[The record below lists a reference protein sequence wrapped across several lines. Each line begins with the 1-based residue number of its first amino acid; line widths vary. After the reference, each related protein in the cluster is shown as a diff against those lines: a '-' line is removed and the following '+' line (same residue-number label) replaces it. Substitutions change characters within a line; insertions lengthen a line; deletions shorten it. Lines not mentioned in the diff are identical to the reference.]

1 MRNYLNVFLLPF
13 LLIIFFTFFSGFAGT
28 QDSMLVEEL
37 LKERTEILHK
47 VYFREI
53 EPERGEVLLYEI
65 ETQPLLASDI
75 KSLRAF
81 VDTDLDPVKSM
92 QILVLEQISGL
103 YGYKSYRGEILW
115 HMKGP
120 DGDYVQSV
128 DYNIVL
134 KKSGSGYKLS
144 EFNAITP

>member
-1 MRNYLNVFLLPF
+1 MKYYLNVFLIPF
-13 LLIIFFTFFSGFAGT
+13 MLVIFFTFFSGFSGT
-28 QDSMLVEEL
+28 SDAILVEEL
-37 LKERTEILHK
+37 LKERTEIFHK
-47 VYFREI
+47 VYFHEI
-53 EPERGEVLLYEI
+53 DAERGEKLLYEI

-81 VDTDLDPVKSM
+81 VDTDMDPVKSM

-103 YGYKSYRGEILW
+103 YGYKSYRSEILW

-120 DGDYVQSV
+120 EGDYIQSV

-134 KKSGSGYKLS
+134 KRTGSGYKLS
-144 EFNAITP
+144 ELNAINP

>member
-1 MRNYLNVFLLPF
+1 M
-13 LLIIFFTFFSGFAGT
+13 
-28 QDSMLVEEL
+28 

-47 VYFREI
+47 VYFRKI

-144 EFNAITP
+144 EFNAITPLIKIHV

>member
-1 MRNYLNVFLLPF
+1 MKNYSNVFLIPF
-13 LLIIFFTFFSGFAGT
+13 LLIIFFTIFSGFANASDT
-28 QDSMLVEEL
+28 MLVEEL
-37 LKERTEILHK
+37 LQKRTEILHK
-47 VYFREI
+47 VYFQEI
-53 EPERGEVLLYEI
+53 ELERGERLLYEI

-81 VDTDLDPVKSM
+81 VDTDIDPVKAM

-115 HMKGP
+115 HLKGP
-120 DGDYVQSV
+120 EGDYIQSV

-144 EFNAITP
+144 EFNAINP